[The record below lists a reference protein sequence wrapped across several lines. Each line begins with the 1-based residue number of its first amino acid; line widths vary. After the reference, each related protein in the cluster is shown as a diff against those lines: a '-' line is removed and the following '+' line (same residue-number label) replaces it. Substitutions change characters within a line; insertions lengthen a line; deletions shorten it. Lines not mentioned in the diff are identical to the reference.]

1 MEWRSPQNGDAHG
14 TEALLPP
21 PEAAQAATA
30 EHARQARKVGTRH
43 GSSAK
48 ANRHTKK
55 AAFWAAFF
63 IVPYKKRKPPCLRKT
78 MPRMAAPPPLA
89 AFSAGLPACAKYTRR
104 YIFTSAPLPV
114 HNGTAFRKGI
124 AIPFVRQKARDVV
137 PKRLPQRVYAVQI
150 HLRVAYRLL
159 RIAAAQK
166 GGTVLC
172 QAATGFE
179 RLRRGFVAIKDKCVK
194 VLRNSELY
202 SNPEEWPTSE
212 SMDYKPF
219 KKKGRY

>member
-55 AAFWAAFF
+55 AAFFGL
-63 IVPYKKRKPPCLRKT
+63 P
-78 MPRMAAPPPLA
+78 
-89 AFSAGLPACAKYTRR
+89 FSLSRIRSASLPACAKYTRR

-114 HNGTAFRKGI
+114 HNGTAFRNGI

-166 GGTVLC
+166 GARYSVRPQRALSGCVVVL
-172 QAATGFE
+172 
-179 RLRRGFVAIKDKCVK
+179 L
-194 VLRNSELY
+194 
-202 SNPEEWPTSE
+202 P
-212 SMDYKPF
+212 
-219 KKKGRY
+219 

>member
-1 MEWRSPQNGDAHG
+1 MER
-14 TEALLPP
+14 
-21 PEAAQAATA
+21 
-30 EHARQARKVGTRH
+30 RH
-43 GSSAK
+43 
-48 ANRHTKK
+48 
-55 AAFWAAFF
+55 
-63 IVPYKKRKPPCLRKT
+63 YCLRPK
-78 MPRMAAPPPLA
+78 PRKRLPQSTHGKPAKQGRATAPPPKQTGTQKRQLFGLP
-89 AFSAGLPACAKYTRR
+89 FSLSRIRSASLPACAKYTRR

-114 HNGTAFRKGI
+114 HNGTAFRNGI

-150 HLRVAYRLL
+150 HHRVAYRLL

-179 RLRRGFVAIKDKCVK
+179 RLRRGFVAIKDKRVK

-202 SNPEEWPTSE
+202 SNTEEWPTSE
-212 SMDYKPF
+212 SIDYKPF